1 MLKFAQPVL
10 YAVLAAAG
18 GFILLTTGGL
28 PDPVASKFGADDL
41 VTSWMAKSLYLP
53 LMLGLAVGMPILLVG
68 LTATLAR
75 SFPQHFNIPHRDFWL
90 SDTQRAT
97 TGDYLSR
104 HVCWLACL
112 MSGLIAGM
120 HYAIVLAHES
130 TPPHLPAE
138 VFWTLLGVFAFG
150 MVWWMWAL
158 YARFR
163 KPGLTAA

>member
-1 MLKFAQPVL
+1 MPNLAHTVL

-18 GFILLTTGGL
+18 AFILLTTDAL
-28 PDPVASKFGADDL
+28 PDPVAAKFGADDL
-41 VTSWMAKSLYLP
+41 VTSWMAKSAYLP

-68 LTATLAR
+68 LTTYLAR

-90 SDTQRAT
+90 SDAQRAT
-97 TGDYLSR
+97 TGHYLTT

-130 TPPHLPAE
+130 APPRLPAE
-138 VFWTLLGVFAFG
+138 VFWTLMGVFAFG
-150 MVWWMWAL
+150 MGWWMWAL